1 MSTRKIITIISS
13 MSAAILAYYAITK
26 EFDIFIGIALILSMI
41 SIALNIYYEVK
52 HGRKEY

>member
-41 SIALNIYYEVK
+41 SIALNIYCEVK
-52 HGRKEY
+52 HGRKED